1 MQLASPAV
9 CLVLLMLTGLVRPV
23 AAGPALDDDKARPP
37 ATAPA
42 PAKEPSAPSA
52 RSESSAP
59 SDAAEPDCSK
69 PGDPRCAAVG
79 TGAASGGEVEY
90 GVGVRLRSVWVPK
103 SVLQLF
109 VTRAAGGAHNYG
121 VGVDLTRRRGST
133 ELQLGFEFE
142 HVNVGQGVWIN
153 KSDNVAMGD
162 EADYVLGPD
171 QSTGSGNQFG
181 WFTLEFSFFNHA
193 DITPWLAV
201 RYGAGLGL
209 GVLIGE
215 LDHYNIICAPGAT
228 NASPE
233 PGCVPPRFQGTGT
246 YSEGQETL
254 VKYDLGTPVFPVVNA
269 VVGLQFKPTEH
280 TTINLEGGIR
290 TLPFIG
296 VSSSMF
302 F

>member
-1 MQLASPAV
+1 MPFASPVV
-9 CLVLLMLTGLVRPV
+9 CLVLLTLMAAVRPA

-37 ATAPA
+37 TAPA

-52 RSESSAP
+52 SRADSPET
-59 SDAAEPDCSK
+59 EPDCSK
-69 PGDPRCAAVG
+69 PGDPRCAAAG
-79 TGAASGGEVEY
+79 TGATSGGEVEY
-90 GVGVRLRSVWVPK
+90 GVGVRLRSVWLPR

-121 VGVDLTRRRGST
+121 VGVDLSRRRGTT
-133 ELQLGFEFE
+133 ELQLGVEFE
-142 HVNVGQGVWIN
+142 HINVGQGVWIN
-153 KSDNVAMGD
+153 KGDNVAMGD

-171 QSTGSGNQFG
+171 SSTGSGNQFG

-193 DITPWLAV
+193 EITPWLSV

-228 NASPE
+228 NTSPE
-233 PGCVPPRFQGTGT
+233 PGCVPPRFQGTGM
-246 YSEGQETL
+246 YSEGVETL

-269 VVGLQFKPTEH
+269 VIGLQLKPTDH

-290 TLPFIG
+290 TLPFVG
-296 VSSSMF
+296 VSSSF
-302 F
+302 FF

>member
-1 MQLASPAV
+1 MPFASPLV
-9 CLVLLMLTGLVRPV
+9 CLVLLVVMGLVRPA
-23 AAGPALDDDKARPP
+23 AAGPALDDDKAKPP
-37 ATAPA
+37 ATAPV
-42 PAKEPSAPSA
+42 PAKEPGDRSAPADSPETA
-52 RSESSAP
+52 
-59 SDAAEPDCSK
+59 PDCSK
-69 PGDPRCAAVG
+69 PGDPRCAAAG
-79 TGAASGGEVEY
+79 TVAAPGGEVEY
-90 GVGVRLRSVWVPK
+90 GVGVRLRSVWLPK

-121 VGVDLTRRRGST
+121 VGVDLTRRRGTT

-142 HVNVGQGVWIN
+142 HINVGQGVWIN
-153 KSDNVAMGD
+153 KGDNVAMGD

-193 DITPWLAV
+193 EITPWLSV

-215 LDHYNIICAPGAT
+215 VDHYNIICAAGAT
-228 NASPE
+228 NTSPE
-233 PGCVPPRFQGTGT
+233 PGCVPMRFAGGTGM

-269 VVGLQFKPTEH
+269 VVGLQLKPTDH
-280 TTINLEGGIR
+280 TTINIEGGIR
-290 TLPFIG
+290 TLPFVG
-296 VSSSMF
+296 VSSSF
-302 F
+302 FF

>member
-1 MQLASPAV
+1 MQFASSMI
-9 CLVLLMLTGLVRPV
+9 CLVLLVVMGLVRPA
-23 AAGPALDDDKARPP
+23 AAGPALDDDKAKPV
-37 ATAPA
+37 TAPA
-42 PAKEPSAPSA
+42 PAKEPSAPS
-52 RSESSAP
+52 P
-59 SDAAEPDCSK
+59 SGPDSPETAPDCSK
-69 PGDPRCAAVG
+69 PGDPRCVAAG
-79 TGAASGGEVEY
+79 TGAVAGEVEY

-103 SVLQLF
+103 SVLELF

-121 VGVDLTRRRGST
+121 VGVDLTRRRGTT

-153 KSDNVAMGD
+153 KGDNVAMGD

-171 QSTGSGNQFG
+171 ASTGSGNQFG

-193 DITPWLAV
+193 EITPWLSV

-215 LDHYNIICAPGAT
+215 IDHFNIICAAGAT
-228 NASPE
+228 NTSPE
-233 PGCVPPRFQGTGT
+233 PGCVPMRFNGTGMYT
-246 YSEGQETL
+246 EGQETL

-269 VVGLQFKPTEH
+269 IVGLQLKPTDH

-290 TLPFIG
+290 TMPFVG